1 MPEAEDARGTVTI
14 TFVDVCTEQGLGGYA
29 ATRTF
34 TIADDCGNST
44 EVAQVITVTFALG
57 CDDPAALNFDPEAM
71 AGDGS
76 CLYAGC
82 TNPEALN
89 YNPLADE
96 DDGSC
101 VVADIAGCMDPS
113 ACNYFEPANV
123 DDGSCDYCSCI
134 NAPVIDG
141 YSIEL
146 ETVAEDAI
154 PGMTTYVSM

>member
-1 MPEAEDARGTVTI
+1 MVISTPADTSYQVVAGQSIPVDLPEAEDACDAVTI

-34 TIADDCGNST
+34 TIADACGNST

-101 VVADIAGCMDPS
+101 VVADIVGCMDPS
-113 ACNYFEPANV
+113 ACNSVSYTHLTLPTKV
-123 DDGSCDYCSCI
+123 
-134 NAPVIDG
+134 
-141 YSIEL
+141 
-146 ETVAEDAI
+146 TV
-154 PGMTTYVSM
+154 